1 MTEKAVALLGDD
13 TNSVSV
19 YKGGKFRIRGE
30 NLPWDD
36 LRFPA
41 SGLNPPGP
49 VGAPSVDSDS
59 GLLVFADAATN
70 TTAGVAQMPHAW
82 AEGTEVAPHVHWLQP
97 AAGNVL
103 WQLEYKLI
111 PALGG
116 LFPATWTTVSNA
128 NAVGTYPGAGNY
140 VNITAFPRIDMTG
153 YDISAMVVFKLSRI
167 GGDALDTLAAD
178 VSLLEFD
185 IHYQKDSFG
194 SIPEFS
200 KQG

>member
-13 TNSVSV
+13 THSVSV

-49 VGAPSVDSDS
+49 TNAPDTDTDT

-70 TTAGVAQMPHAW
+70 ITAGVAQMPHAW

-111 PALGG
+111 QAYGG
-116 LFPATWTTVSNA
+116 LFPAEWTTVSEDE
-128 NAVGTYPGAGNY
+128 AVGTYPGAGDF
-140 VNITAFPRIDMTG
+140 VTITAFPRIDMTG
-153 YDISAMVVFKLSRI
+153 YDISSMIVFKLSRV

>member
-13 TNSVSV
+13 KNSISV
-19 YKGGKFRIRGE
+19 YKGGKLRVRGE

-49 VGAPSVDSDS
+49 VNAPTTDSDS
-59 GLLVFADAATN
+59 GLLVFTDGATRI
-70 TTAGVAQMPHAW
+70 TAGVAQMPHAW
-82 AEGTEVAPHVHWLQP
+82 AEGTAVGPHVHWIQP
-97 AAGNVL
+97 AVGDVL
-103 WQLEYKLI
+103 WRLEYKLTQAI
-111 PALGG
+111 GG
-116 LFPATWTTVSNA
+116 EFPDTWTTLNNA
-128 NAVGTYPGAGNY
+128 NAVREYPGTGNFI
-140 VNITAFPRIDMTG
+140 NITGFPKIDMTG
-153 YDISAMVVFKLSRI
+153 YDISAMIVFKLSRV
-167 GGDALDTLAAD
+167 GGDALDTLAED